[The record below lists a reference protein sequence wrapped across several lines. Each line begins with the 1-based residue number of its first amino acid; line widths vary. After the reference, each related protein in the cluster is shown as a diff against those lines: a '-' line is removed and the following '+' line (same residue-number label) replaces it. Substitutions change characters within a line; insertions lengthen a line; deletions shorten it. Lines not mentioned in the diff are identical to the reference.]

1 MRVHEKVKPR
11 LLAGRFSR
19 AERKRQRAHINLD
32 DAALSLKTQT
42 RYYLALRKVVK
53 YVECALN
60 EDQLDLL
67 LCKWIRKMW
76 HAGEP
81 LLTIGDALSALHF
94 FQPWTRRKIPHSW
107 KLFSVWRKIELPSRA
122 PPLTWNI
129 VTSMAA
135 YEWEQQHYE
144 MSIILLLAFH
154 CLLRTG
160 EFLSLT
166 PDDISLGESSGVISL
181 KGSKTGLRHNAD
193 EAISITDEVVLEF
206 LRILVDT
213 RISLGTTAL
222 PLWSQSA
229 AAFRARFRQLCD
241 LMGLTSHQFRPYSLR
256 RGGATDMFQRFS
268 FYGSCIDT
276 GEMAELPCGASLY
289 I

>member
-81 LLTIGDALSALHF
+81 LLAIGDALSALHF

-144 MSIILLLAFH
+144 MSIILLLAFQ

-166 PDDISLGESSGVISL
+166 PDDISLGESSGVIPLRGARLDFGTMLTKPLVSL
-181 KGSKTGLRHNAD
+181 MKLCWNSYA
-193 EAISITDEVVLEF
+193 F
-206 LRILVDT
+206 LWTL
-213 RISLGTTAL
+213 
-222 PLWSQSA
+222 
-229 AAFRARFRQLCD
+229 AFL
-241 LMGLTSHQFRPYSLR
+241 
-256 RGGATDMFQRFS
+256 
-268 FYGSCIDT
+268 
-276 GEMAELPCGASLY
+276 
-289 I
+289 